1 MCEWPDERQ
10 GFGRPS
16 FNVQPVSGNAPTPQ
30 NSQGLSLFD
39 YFLLLFFFFFCM
51 RYIKCALCFIAKKES
66 QETETDNDRSI
77 WRLCGRVN
85 WSKES
90 LEAEATLEVK
100 EDVV

>member
-66 QETETDNDRSI
+66 QETETDNDLPLQFIS
-77 WRLCGRVN
+77 RLFSNLTQSLRG
-85 WSKES
+85 SKD
-90 LEAEATLEVK
+90 A
-100 EDVV
+100 DDR